1 MNGKILMGLA
11 ILAVCGVF
19 LVGCKKESA
28 EKPAAPEQQTTT
40 PEQTT
45 TPAPTAQAKTGEELF
60 GQHCTVCHPAGGNI
74 INPEKP
80 LHRKNREANGI
91 KTAEDIIMTMRN
103 PGPGMN
109 KFDEK
114 TISDQEAQA
123 IAEYVLKTFK

>member
-1 MNGKILMGLA
+1 MGLA
-11 ILAVCGVF
+11 ILVVCGIF
-19 LVGCKKESA
+19 SGGCKKESA
-28 EKPAAPEQQTTT
+28 EKPAAPEQTTA
-40 PEQTT
+40 
-45 TPAPTAQAKTGEELF
+45 PAPLPAAKAKTGEELF
-60 GQHCTVCHPAGGNI
+60 AQHCTVCHPAGGNI

-91 KTAEDIIMTMRN
+91 KTAEDIIATMRN

-123 IAEYVLKTFK
+123 IAEYVLKTFN

>member
-1 MNGKILMGLA
+1 MNGKILIGLA
-11 ILAVCGVF
+11 ILAVSGTF
-19 LVGCKKESA
+19 LGGCKKESA
-28 EKPAAPEQQTTT
+28 EKPAAPESTAA
-40 PEQTT
+40 
-45 TPAPTAQAKTGEELF
+45 PAPVLTAEVKTGEELF

-80 LHRKNREANGI
+80 LHRKSLEANGI
-91 KTAEDIIMTMRN
+91 KTAEDIIATLRN

-114 TISDQEAQA
+114 SISDQDAQA

>member
-11 ILAVCGVF
+11 ILAVCGTVF
-19 LVGCKKESA
+19 CGCKKESA
-28 EKPAAPEQQTTT
+28 EKPAAPEQTTAPAPVST
-40 PEQTT
+40 PE
-45 TPAPTAQAKTGEELF
+45 AKTGEKLF
-60 GQHCTVCHPAGGNI
+60 GQHCSVCHPAGGNI

-80 LHRKNREANGI
+80 LYRKNREANGI
-91 KTAEDIIMTMRN
+91 KTAEDIIATLRN

-114 TISDQEAQA
+114 TISAQDAQA